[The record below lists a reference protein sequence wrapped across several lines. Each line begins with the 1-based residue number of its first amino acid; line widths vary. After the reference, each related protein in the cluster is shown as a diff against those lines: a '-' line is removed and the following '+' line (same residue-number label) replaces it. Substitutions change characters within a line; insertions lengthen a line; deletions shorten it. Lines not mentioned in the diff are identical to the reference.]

1 MKIWIYWLSLTGA
14 IASSA
19 ILLLW
24 IVFIAFGIRHVYT
37 RASKPTSLRINN
49 MGCFIL
55 LIIIAS
61 ALWSAVI
68 LL

>member
-1 MKIWIYWLSLTGA
+1 MWIYWLALSGA
-14 IASSA
+14 IASST
-19 ILLLW
+19 ILIFW

-37 RASKPTSLRINN
+37 RSTKPTSLRINN